1 MQSIAQNS
9 PPLTGCNLMDASAG
23 SGKTYSITTIFLDLI
38 MKKKL
43 NVSEIL
49 VVTFTEAATNELK
62 DRIRRRLREACDRES
77 GVQQSGVQQSG
88 GRQEPLRRALLSMD
102 EAAIFTIHGFCRKI
116 LTEHA
121 FESGTFYGTE
131 LITDIDDLMKTAYHD
146 YLRTH
151 FPGCDVNMLKL
162 IKSGEYSPFQY
173 ENVRKAVEEKLSNP
187 DLRIEPDIKPVQ
199 EIQKQAEQMMLAYE
213 DLRKTWKAESGNI
226 ISLLKGASL
235 NQKSYKEN
243 DLDKFCADMDTFFG
257 GTEAFAV
264 LESFQN
270 ASFFDKFTT
279 GCIGK
284 AKTKS
289 SPESIEEHEF
299 FKMCQMLKNMQ
310 DTLSGQLSD
319 DGLRHFIELFGWIRE
334 KLEQAKVTH
343 SVLTFDDLIISLR
356 NALQSEAGESLKISL
371 AKRFKAVLIDEFQD
385 TDPIQYE
392 IFKTLFFEN
401 KEIVSYMIGDPKQS
415 IYAFRGADVFSYIN
429 AKKGADTGQ
438 ITCAPPL
445 TMNYRSDEG
454 LISAVNTIFGRGR
467 KSFVIPEIIYEDSC
481 YPADKKDQKKFSIA
495 GREWKPLEII
505 HIKGRDPSDLYKGF
519 IRKGTAQNYAAD
531 FLVRE
536 IASLLSSAAI
546 DKKPIKKS
554 DIAVLVRKNK
564 EARLIKNRL
573 AAARIPAIY
582 YSSESIFGTQE
593 CDDLIIFMKAV
604 QEPKNEDL
612 CRQALMTAFFDMS
625 YKEVF
630 DLEKNPAILETLM
643 EKLFHC
649 RADWRRKGFIA
660 MMRSFISDENIK
672 LRLLSK
678 SDGERRMAN
687 LSQLLELG
695 QKEAFH
701 RKLDPLGLL
710 TWYKDEQ
717 ARSLSSEKMSTP
729 PEEHLLR
736 LESDENAVKIV
747 TIHKSKGR
755 EFPIVF
761 IPFSW
766 DEVDFKYRKYLKV
779 HERDS
784 NNDSYTVK
792 LCLGKEAMKQHN
804 TQAGREEL
812 AENVRLL
819 YVAATRARHKC
830 YIFWGPIN
838 GAARSAYSLLFH
850 FRGDLDDPRIFDELG
865 DKDFREQLKT
875 SVEGDLKKLESIDG
889 NIGIRD
895 CRDNQVQAVAA
906 PADVVPAIS
915 LEARQMPSGS
925 AIETDFRISS
935 FSGLISGAEREPDLQ
950 DYDRSP
956 ETDGVERSETDGVN
970 GPESD
975 ETHQVKKLTIFD
987 FPGGSKAGS
996 MFHAILEVL
1005 DFQEKDEA
1013 KLREL
1018 VWHTLESY
1026 GFDASPW
1033 TDIIAETIRNTVA
1046 AQLKKDGVS
1055 FMLSQISP
1063 KERLSELKFL
1073 FPVTR
1078 LAKVDF
1084 KDTLARLD
1092 IPGIREKLEGL
1103 SFSPF
1108 KGYING
1114 AIDCVARYDGK
1125 YYLFDWKSNLLG
1137 SSPDDYRP
1145 EELEKEIRC
1154 SWYFL
1159 QFSLYTIALDQYLA
1173 LRLGDSYSYDEHFG
1187 GIYYLFIRGM
1197 GVKENGI
1204 YYSRLPC
1211 DTVKSFKEKYI
1222 IKKAGV

>member
-1 MQSIAQNS
+1 MQSVTQNS

-38 MKKKL
+38 LTKKL

-62 DRIRRRLREACDRES
+62 ERIRRRLREACDQES
-77 GVQQSGVQQSG
+77 V
-88 GRQEPLRRALLSMD
+88 GRQESLRKALLSMD

-131 LITDIDDLMKTAYHD
+131 LATDIEDLIKTAYHD

-151 FPGCDVNMLKL
+151 FLDCDVDMLKL
-162 IKSGEYSPFQY
+162 IKSGDYSPFHY
-173 ENVRKAVEEKLSNP
+173 EDVYKAAREKLSNP
-187 DLRIEPDIKPVQ
+187 DLRILPDIKPVQ
-199 EIQKQAEQMMLAYE
+199 GIQDQALQMFVVYE
-213 DLRKTWKAESGNI
+213 DLRKTWEAESVNI
-226 ISLLKGASL
+226 KAVLKNSSLHK
-235 NQKSYKEN
+235 NSYKEN
-243 DLDKFCADMDTFFG
+243 DLDKFCADMDTFLG

-279 GCIGK
+279 DCIGK

-289 SPESIEEHEF
+289 SPENIEEHEF
-299 FKMCQMLKNMQ
+299 FKMCQKLKNMQ
-310 DTLSGQLSD
+310 DILSGLLSD
-319 DGLRHFIELFGWIRE
+319 DGLRHFIELFRWLRE

-356 NALQSEAGESLKISL
+356 NALESEAGESLKISL

-385 TDPIQYE
+385 TDPIQYQ

-438 ITCAPPL
+438 IACAPPL
-445 TMNYRSDEG
+445 KMNYRSDQG
-454 LISAVNTIFGRGR
+454 LISAVNTLFGRGR
-467 KSFVIPEIIYEDSC
+467 KSFVIPEITYEDSC
-481 YPADKKDQKKFSIA
+481 YPADKKDQKKFSIS
-495 GREWKPLEII
+495 GREWKPLEIV
-505 HIKGRDPSDLYKGF
+505 HIKGRDSSDLYKGF

-573 AAARIPAIY
+573 AAARIPAVY

-593 CDDLIIFMKAV
+593 CDELITFMKAV

-630 DLEKNPAILETLM
+630 DLEKDPAILETLM

-649 RADWRRKGFIA
+649 CADWRRKGFIA
-660 MMRSFISDENIK
+660 MMRAFISDENIK

-695 QKEAFH
+695 QKEAFR

-710 TWYKDEQ
+710 TWYQDEQ
-717 ARSLSSEKMSTP
+717 AWSLSSEKMSTP
-729 PEEHLLR
+729 SQEHLLR

-747 TIHKSKGR
+747 TIHKSKGL

-766 DEVDFKYRKYLKV
+766 DEVDFKHRKYLKV

-784 NNDSYTVK
+784 NNDDYTVK
-792 LCLGKEAMKQHN
+792 LCLGKKEMELHKA
-804 TQAGREEL
+804 QAGREEL

-838 GAARSAYSLLFH
+838 GTARSAYSLLFN
-850 FRGDLDDPRIFDELG
+850 FRGVLDDPRIFDELG

-875 SVEGDLKKLESIDG
+875 SVEDDLKKLESIDG

-895 CRDNQVQAVAA
+895 CQDNQVQAVAA

-915 LEARQMPSGS
+915 LESRQMLLKS

-956 ETDGVERSETDGVN
+956 EPDGVERPETDGVN
-970 GPESD
+970 EPEPD
-975 ETHQVKKLTIFD
+975 KTHQVKKLTIFD

-1013 KLREL
+1013 KVREL
-1018 VWHTLESY
+1018 VRHTLESY
-1026 GFDASPW
+1026 GFNASPW
-1033 TDIIAETIRNTVA
+1033 IGIIAETIRNIVGTALKTDA
-1046 AQLKKDGVS
+1046 AS
-1055 FMLSQISP
+1055 FTLSQISL

-1084 KDTLARLD
+1084 KDALAGLA
-1092 IPGIREKLEGL
+1092 IPGIQEKLEGL

-1114 AIDCVARYDGK
+1114 AIDCVACYDGK
-1125 YYLFDWKSNLLG
+1125 YYLIDWKSNLLG
-1137 SSPDDYRP
+1137 SSPDDYRQ
-1145 EELEKEIRC
+1145 EELEKEIRS

-1159 QFSLYTIALDQYLA
+1159 QFSLYTIALDQYLT
-1173 LRLGDSYSYDEHFG
+1173 LKLGDSYSYEEHFG
-1187 GIYYLFIRGM
+1187 GIFYLFLRGM
-1197 GVKENGI
+1197 GVNENGI
-1204 YYSRLPC
+1204 YHSRLPYE
-1211 DTVKSFKEKYI
+1211 TVKSFKEKYI
-1222 IKKAGV
+1222 MKKAGV

>member
-1 MQSIAQNS
+1 MQSITQNS
-9 PPLTGCNLMDASAG
+9 SLLTGCNLIDASAG
-23 SGKTYSITTIFLDLI
+23 SGKTYNITTIFLDLI
-38 MKKKL
+38 LTKKL

-62 DRIRRRLREACDRES
+62 ERIRRRLREVCDLES
-77 GVQQSGVQQSG
+77 GS
-88 GRQEPLRRALLSMD
+88 RQESLRKALLSMD

-121 FESGTFYGTE
+121 FESGAFYGTD
-131 LITDIDDLMKTAYHD
+131 LATDIDGLIKTAYHD

-151 FPGCDVNMLKL
+151 FLDCDVEMLKL
-162 IKSGEYSPFQY
+162 IKSGDYSPFHY
-173 ENVRKAVEEKLSNP
+173 EDVYKAAREKLSNP
-187 DLRIEPDIKPVQ
+187 DLLILPDIKPVQ
-199 EIQKQAEQMMLAYE
+199 GIQDQALQMFVVYE
-213 DLRKTWKAESGNI
+213 DLRKTWEAESVNI
-226 ISLLKGASL
+226 KAVLKNSSLHKS
-235 NQKSYKEN
+235 SYKEN
-243 DLDKFCADMDTFFG
+243 DLDRFCADMDTFFG

-289 SPESIEEHEF
+289 SPENIEEHEF
-299 FKMCQMLKNMQ
+299 FKMCQKLKNMQ
-310 DTLSGQLSD
+310 DILSGLLSD
-319 DGLRHFIELFGWIRE
+319 EGLRHFIELFRWLRE

-356 NALQSEAGESLKISL
+356 NALKSEAGESLKISL

-385 TDPIQYE
+385 TDPVQYE

-438 ITCAPPL
+438 IACVPPL
-445 TMNYRSDEG
+445 RMNYRSDKG
-454 LISAVNTIFGRGR
+454 LISAVNTMFGRGR
-467 KSFVIPEIIYEDSC
+467 RSFVIPEIIYEDSR
-481 YPADKKDQKKFSIA
+481 YPADKKDQKIFSIA

-505 HIKGRDPSDLYKGF
+505 HIKGRDSSDLYKGF
-519 IRKGTAQNYAAD
+519 IRKGTARNYAAD

-546 DKKPIKKS
+546 DELPIKKS

-564 EARLIKNRL
+564 EARLIKNKL
-573 AAARIPAIY
+573 ADARIPAVY

-593 CDDLIIFMKAV
+593 CDELITFMKAV

-612 CRQALMTAFFDMS
+612 CRQSLMTAFFDMS

-630 DLEKNPAILETLM
+630 DLEKDPAILEALM
-643 EKLFHC
+643 EKFFHC
-649 RADWRRKGFIA
+649 RADWHRKGFIA
-660 MMRSFISDENIK
+660 MMRAFISDENIK

-695 QKEAFH
+695 QKEAFR
-701 RKLDPLGLL
+701 RKLDPLSLL
-710 TWYKDEQ
+710 TWYQDEQ
-717 ARSLSSEKMSTP
+717 AWSLSSEKMSTP
-729 PEEHLLR
+729 SQEHLLR

-747 TIHKSKGR
+747 TIHKSKGL
-755 EFPIVF
+755 EFPVVF

-766 DEVDFKYRKYLKV
+766 DEVDFKHRKYLKI

-784 NNDSYTVK
+784 NNDDYTVK
-792 LCLGKEAMKQHN
+792 LCLGKKEMEQHN

-819 YVAATRARHKC
+819 YVGATRAMHKC
-830 YIFWGPIN
+830 YMFWGPIN
-838 GAARSAYSLLFH
+838 GTAKSAYSLLFH
-850 FRGDLDDPRIFDELG
+850 YKGDMDDPLIFDELG
-865 DKDFREQLKT
+865 SRDFREQLKT
-875 SVEGDLKKLESIDG
+875 SVEDDLKKLEDIDG

-895 CRDNQVQAVAA
+895 CQDDQVHVVPA
-906 PADVVPAIS
+906 PADVVPAVL

-935 FSGLISGAEREPDLQ
+935 FSGLISGAEREPYLQ

-956 ETDGVERSETDGVN
+956 EPDGANV
-970 GPESD
+970 PEPHK
-975 ETHQVKKLTIFD
+975 THQVKKLTIFD

-1013 KLREL
+1013 KVREL
-1018 VWHTLESY
+1018 VCHTLESY
-1026 GFDASPW
+1026 GFDAPPW
-1033 TDIIAETIRNTVA
+1033 IGVIAETIRNTVDTA
-1046 AQLKKDGVS
+1046 LKTDADS
-1055 FMLSQISP
+1055 FTLSQISP

-1078 LAKVDF
+1078 LAKHDF
-1084 KDTLARLD
+1084 KKALAGLT
-1092 IPGIREKLEGL
+1092 IHGIQEKLEGL

-1114 AIDCVARYDGK
+1114 AIDCVARHNGK
-1125 YYLFDWKSNLLG
+1125 YYIFDWKSNLLG
-1137 SSPDDYRP
+1137 SSPDEYRS
-1145 EELEKEIRC
+1145 EELEKEIRS

-1173 LRLGDSYSYDEHFG
+1173 LRLGDKYSYEEHFG

-1197 GVKENGI
+1197 GVNENGI
-1204 YYSRLPC
+1204 YHSRLPC
-1211 DTVKSFKEKYI
+1211 ETVKSFKEKYI
-1222 IKKAGV
+1222 VKKAGV